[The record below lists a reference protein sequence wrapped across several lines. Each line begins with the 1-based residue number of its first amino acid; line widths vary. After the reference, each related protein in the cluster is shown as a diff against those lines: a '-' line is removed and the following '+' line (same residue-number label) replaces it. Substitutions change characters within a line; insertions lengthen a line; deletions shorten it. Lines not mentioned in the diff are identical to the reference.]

1 MVGHTGD
8 LLDVL
13 VFGLVFFL
21 FLYLRVWQNESLNCR
36 FVINEQ
42 EIIRFK
48 IAWQQN
54 VFKYL
59 TILLQ
64 INADKKVYVA

>member
-8 LLDVL
+8 LLHVL
-13 VFGLVFFL
+13 VFGLVFL
-21 FLYLRVWQNESLNCR
+21 FVYLRVWQNESLNCR
-36 FVINEQ
+36 FVINEL

-54 VFKYL
+54 VFKHL

-64 INADKKVYVA
+64 INADKNVPVA